1 MFLKENLA
9 LGFFGLK
16 GPKWAQNE
24 VFKSYEILM
33 FKIFLS
39 FCMKLQQESLKIDL
53 VFWEKYCFQEKRV

>member
-24 VFKSYEILM
+24 VFKSYE
-33 FKIFLS
+33 
-39 FCMKLQQESLKIDL
+39 SLKIDL